1 MEKLHDGR
9 IVAMNEFKLKTAFFC
24 LFTALVEPAMAQTL
38 QIECG
43 PSEGKNFVAEGGIIS
58 PGNGGW
64 GEDRISEGQTIFE
77 LNLDTFEASYQYKD
91 SSGIWYDP
99 VKEHGSVLSVVGMDL
114 LNEGSV
120 QFMIWHKND
129 DLTVSTVE
137 VITILGLGGE
147 QPISIMSANRHGFI
161 YSGKV
166 LTADCK
172 ASMKPASE

>member
-1 MEKLHDGR
+1 MAKLRGGSTTAMKKFSFKTTFACVF
-9 IVAMNEFKLKTAFFC
+9 IV
-24 LFTALVEPAMAQTL
+24 LVEPAMAQTL

-43 PSEGKNFVAEGGIIS
+43 PSEGKNFVAEGGIITQ
-58 PGNGGW
+58 GNGGW
-64 GEDRISEGQTIFE
+64 GEDRISEGQKIFE

-172 ASMKPASE
+172 ASIKPASE